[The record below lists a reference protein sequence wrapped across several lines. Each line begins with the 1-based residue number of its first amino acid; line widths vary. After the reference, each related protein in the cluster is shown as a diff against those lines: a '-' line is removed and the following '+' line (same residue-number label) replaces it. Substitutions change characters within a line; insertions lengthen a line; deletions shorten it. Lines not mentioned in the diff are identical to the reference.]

1 MIFLKSNIVMSMLR
15 HALRRAFCANRWQ
28 ALSFDGLTVLYDA
41 EDHINLSPY
50 LSYISGALAGCAAT
64 VGSYPFDLLRT
75 ILASQGEPK
84 VIGMSFVGLKI
95 YCVAPPTNVSLR

>member
-1 MIFLKSNIVMSMLR
+1 MADVILF
-15 HALRRAFCANRWQ
+15 
-28 ALSFDGLTVLYDA
+28 YDA
-41 EDHINLSPY
+41 EDHVNLSPY

-84 VIGMSFVGLKI
+84 VCITSCDI
-95 YCVAPPTNVSLR
+95 